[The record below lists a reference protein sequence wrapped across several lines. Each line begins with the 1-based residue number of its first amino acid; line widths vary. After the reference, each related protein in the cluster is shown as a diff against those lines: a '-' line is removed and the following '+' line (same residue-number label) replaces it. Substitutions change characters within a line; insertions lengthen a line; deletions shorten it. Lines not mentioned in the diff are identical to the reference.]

1 MKCTFLYKGKHQ
13 LIGYRI
19 IVICIFDIYRSSFT
33 AGFKFSSLCVNT
45 FECGRTNPGRC
56 FSINTKF
63 LQEAINS
70 FTNFNPVRIFL
81 YCQTGT
87 SRRLPPFRTGLCIL
101 YRSILPGGLH
111 LCPIGIVLDI
121 RGFTRFRVGILS
133 GLHHGGDDIVF
144 DQSVGKH
151 LRCRVVTFENDLGT
165 FDIGTSVLHRRN
177 ERGECAAVLDIV
189 FKEIH

>member
-1 MKCTFLYKGKHQ
+1 MKCTILYKGKHQ
-13 LIGYRI
+13 LIGYLI
-19 IVICIFDIYRSSFT
+19 IVICIFFIYLSSRT
-33 AGFKFSSLCVNT
+33 AGFKFSGLCFNA

-63 LQEAINS
+63 LQEVINS

-81 YCQTGT
+81 YLTGT
-87 SRRLPPFRTGLCIL
+87 SRRLPPFRTGLGIL
-101 YRSILPGGLH
+101 YRSILTGGLH
-111 LCPIGIVLDI
+111 LCPVDIVLDI

-151 LRCRVVTFENDLGT
+151 LRCRVVTFEHHPGT
-165 FDIGTSVLHRRN
+165 FDIGTSITHRRN

-189 FKEIH
+189 F